1 MTPENAA
8 ATPVVVLDT
17 NTVLDWLVF
26 ADARV
31 QPLVRAIEADQV
43 LCVTCPA
50 MREELAR
57 MLVHPTLARWAPDA
71 SGALAH
77 FDRWV
82 ALRDTPAANLH
93 NGLRCTDADDQ
104 VFVDLALAEGARWL
118 LSHDRALLKLA
129 RRAQRRGLRIARP
142 RNWSLQT

>member
-1 MTPENAA
+1 MAPDTDA

-26 ADARV
+26 ADAHV
-31 QPLVRAIEADQV
+31 QPLVRAIEAGQV
-43 LCVTCPA
+43 RCVTCTA

-57 MLVHPTLARWAPDA
+57 MLVHPSLARWAPEPSA
-71 SGALAH
+71 ALAH

-82 ALRDTPAANLH
+82 ALRDTPATNLH
-93 NGLRCTDADDQ
+93 SGLRCTDGDDQ

-129 RRAQRRGLRIARP
+129 RRAKLRDLHIARP
-142 RNWSLQT
+142 GGWALQM